1 MILRRLTN
9 AFRKQDWF
17 TVAVETLIVVLGVF
31 LGIQLGNW
39 NEGQADMRR
48 GSAYSQRLAIDIQT
62 DIRDRSNLLAYY
74 EAVNDSAERTA
85 ALLASSS
92 PDPRELVVN
101 AYRATEYANHQPT
114 RSTWDEIVSSG
125 DIGLLPPGFVEDGW
139 GSYFTDITA
148 NNAAQNALASSYRQR
163 VRRTIPHEIQR
174 AIRESC
180 GDKRDEI
187 GNVTGFRAD
196 CNLDVPDEEWAT
208 AAEALL
214 SDPELLPDLRLHF
227 SNISS
232 ARGDLTGS
240 MYSLQQAIG
249 VLESASTGAKR
260 APAE

>member
-1 MILRRLTN
+1 MILRRLTD

-17 TVAVETLIVVLGVF
+17 TVFVETLIVVLGVF

-48 GSAYSQRLAIDIQT
+48 GSAYAQRLAIDIRT
-62 DIRDRSNLLAYY
+62 DIRDRSDLLAYY

-85 ALLASSS
+85 ALLASGS
-92 PDPRELVVN
+92 PNPRELVVN

-125 DIGLLPPGFVEDGW
+125 DIGLLPPDFVEDGW
-139 GSYFTDITA
+139 GSYFTDVTA
-148 NNAAQNALASSYRQR
+148 NNAARNILASPYRQR

-174 AIRESC
+174 AIRENC

-196 CNLDVPDEEWAT
+196 CNLDVPHEEWA
-208 AAEALL
+208 AAAAALL

-227 SNISS
+227 SSISS

-249 VLESASTGAKR
+249 VLERASTGTKR
-260 APAE
+260 APTE

>member
-17 TVAVETLIVVLGVF
+17 TVVVETLIVVFGVIIG
-31 LGIQLGNW
+31 LQVNNW
-39 NEGQADMRR
+39 NERQADMRR
-48 GSAYSQRLAIDIQT
+48 GSAYAQRLVIDIRT
-62 DIRDRSNLLAYY
+62 DIQDRGNLLAYY
-74 EAVNDSAERTA
+74 EAVDDSAERTA
-85 ALLASSS
+85 ALLTSSS
-92 PDPRELVVN
+92 PNSQELVVN

-114 RSTWDEIVSSG
+114 SSTWDEIVSSG
-125 DIGLLPPGFVEDGW
+125 HIGLLPPDFVEDGW
-139 GSYFTDITA
+139 GSYFTDVTA
-148 NNAAQNALASSYRQR
+148 NNAAQNILTSPYRQR

-187 GNVTGFRAD
+187 GNVTGFRSD
-196 CNLDVPDEEWAT
+196 CNLNVSDEKWAM

-227 SNISS
+227 SSISS
-232 ARGDLTGS
+232 ARGDLAGS
-240 MYSLQQAIG
+240 MYSLQQGIG
-249 VLESASTGAKR
+249 VLEHASTGTKR